1 MVPEIQALQCKLEG
15 SFMELQPVIEKTA
28 MALHER
34 NPELMLRYLTTYS
47 VSQGE
52 MVVSKWRELGEH
64 LITKYNDGYLAEG
77 PGFPKEKGY
86 PEEWLR
92 RVLEIHPDQFRLSES
107 PE

>member
-1 MVPEIQALQCKLEG
+1 MVPEIQALQRELEG

-28 MALHER
+28 MALHEQ
-34 NPELMLRYLTTYS
+34 NPELMIRYLTTYS
-47 VSQGE
+47 VTQGE

-64 LITKYNDGYLAEG
+64 LITKYNDGYLAVG
-77 PGFPKEKGY
+77 AGFPKEKGY

-92 RVLEIHPDQFRLSES
+92 RILEARPDQFRLPAP